1 MTEQKKSI
9 YQLAAEWGIPFG
21 LYLACMG
28 ITSIFLDWFPPLS
41 IVFLVLL
48 LCTPL
53 VTYYFQRRKFIADN
67 GFSEYAALWMLGI
80 MLFILGGVI
89 ASFFIYLVLQYGR
102 PNYMYEQA
110 QMAIEAYKEI
120 PQMRDSNMLHVLQRM
135 VDEDLMPSPIEMV
148 FNAFWFIAFGGSVTS
163 AITALVA
170 RRPLLHNRKK

>member
-1 MTEQKKSI
+1 M
-9 YQLAAEWGIPFG
+9 
-21 LYLACMG
+21 
-28 ITSIFLDWFPPLS
+28 
-41 IVFLVLL
+41 
-48 LCTPL
+48 
-53 VTYYFQRRKFIADN
+53 
-67 GFSEYAALWMLGI
+67 
-80 MLFILGGVI
+80 
-89 ASFFIYLVLQYGR
+89 LQYGR